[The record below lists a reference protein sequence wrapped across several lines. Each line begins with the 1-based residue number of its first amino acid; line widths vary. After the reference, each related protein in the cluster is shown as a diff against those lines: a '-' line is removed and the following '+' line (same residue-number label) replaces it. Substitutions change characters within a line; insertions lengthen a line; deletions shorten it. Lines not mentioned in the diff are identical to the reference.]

1 MLGEESRLFE
11 EVGEDEREDGHQ
23 LHQDVERGSAG
34 VLQRVADSVA
44 HNGRLFSIRYLV
56 LLCALH
62 FLGLVE
68 LLGVV
73 PGAARVRGGDG
84 QLHGGDQRAGQEAG
98 HGLDAEQESEDE
110 GREDDLRLLLFI

>member
-1 MLGEESRLFE
+1 MLGEDSRLYE

-23 LHQDVERGSAG
+23 LHEDVQRGSAG
-34 VLQRVADSVA
+34 VFQRVPDSVA
-44 HNGRLFSIRYLV
+44 HDGRLFSNRYLV

-73 PGAARVRGGDG
+73 PGAA
-84 QLHGGDQRAGQEAG
+84 
-98 HGLDAEQESEDE
+98 
-110 GREDDLRLLLFI
+110 